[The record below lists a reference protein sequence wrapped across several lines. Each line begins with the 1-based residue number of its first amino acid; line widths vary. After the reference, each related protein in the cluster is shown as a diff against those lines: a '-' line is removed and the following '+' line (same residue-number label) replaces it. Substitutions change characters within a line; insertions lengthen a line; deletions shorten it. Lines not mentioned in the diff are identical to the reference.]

1 LRTGSVFSSS
11 SYTGVVEVAVGDVT
25 GDGVADI
32 AVVTNEGRPRARVY
46 RGGDFARLVDFRPIS
61 GSGTYQGRPRVDL
74 ADVNADGL
82 ADLVV
87 SGRYSTG
94 THVAGYTG
102 SSLRYRTTPTRAFAP
117 FVLTGSGFE
126 EGANLAAGDLNGDG
140 YADLVFGSGWGASRV
155 LALSGQDLA
164 RSGTRT
170 TLVDFTPAGSG
181 YENGVRVGLHDLD
194 GDGQADLLLGSG
206 SGSGGRVTGYLGKD
220 LSTTGPSIALDLTV
234 YAGYTGGLYVG

>member
-1 LRTGSVFSSS
+1 M
-11 SYTGVVEVAVGDVT
+11 VEVAVGDVT

-32 AVVTNEGRPRARVY
+32 AVVTNEGGPRARVY
-46 RGGDFARLVDFRPIS
+46 RGGDFARLVDFRPVS
-61 GSGTYQGRPRVDL
+61 GDGTYQGRPRVAL

-87 SGRYSTG
+87 SARYSTG
-94 THVAGYTG
+94 THVAGYSGATIRSG
-102 SSLRYRTTPTRAFAP
+102 RTPSRAFSQ
-117 FVLTGSGFE
+117 FVLTGTGFG

-155 LALSGQDLA
+155 LALSGQDLV
-164 RSGTRT
+164 RSGVRT
-170 TLVDFTPAGSG
+170 TLVDFAPAGSG
-181 YENGVRVGLHDLD
+181 YENGVRVAVRDLD
-194 GDGQADLLLGSG
+194 GDGRDDLLLGSG

-220 LSTTGPSIALDLTV
+220 LTTTGLPMALDFTV